1 MSFESSIS
9 QRGDDELDTCSII
22 SFGSHRSNN
31 KASSA
36 YKNQQQLEV
45 KVETVYSL
53 LFMLT
58 CNNIKE
64 EMCNKF
70 YSMSLDKRISL
81 EMRSHGCIPL
91 LIQLIHP
98 IGEDTRENNGDFDYD
113 DNDGCNEL
121 EIRNKAAIAL
131 RNIVKY
137 SEDTKAGKKEIKV
150 LQLLEEIRGFC
161 DKFKRGKG
169 DLSIS
174 MDHPSEATSHLMKI
188 SFDEEHRV
196 AICLLGGLHAIA
208 ELIFFDTKYH
218 GNTTSPQCITVRR
231 YAFMALTNLT
241 FGDGTNKSILCSN
254 KLFIRSLIEQL
265 YSPSEELRQ
274 VTASVLRNLSWK
286 ADDQGKDT
294 LREMGAVRMLMRAA
308 LEARKESTLKSI
320 LTALWNLSAH
330 STTNKAEICAVEG
343 ALKFLVSTLNYQ
355 SPNNTMVIIENGGGI
370 LRNVSSYI
378 ARHEHLRTI
387 LREFDTLF
395 ILLEQLKS
403 PSLTIVSNAC
413 ATLWNLS
420 ARCLQDQLKL
430 VELGAIPMLRNL
442 VNSKHKM
449 ISMGS
454 AAALKNLSSVKNFH
468 EADSSCSSSSRN
480 SSCSPNTTSTPTL
493 LARKTNNFRPE
504 LDDSLSETCDNLE
517 SPKSSPAHVR
527 RFQPPPPI
535 SRYDL
540 PDRMYTSFTVP
551 TLSNPY
557 PYMSKSS
564 SKDSL
569 GSTHSEPVYYPFNQ
583 THNLPNNNGQI
594 QLAPTLSRSSSHG
607 FNPPLPP
614 VSQNISSF
622 SNDLSHLFHAYPIKV
637 AGDNWE
643 KNQPSTLVR
652 TNSDSFDKTI
662 LENAQR
668 NVESLLS
675 SQKGQLFT
683 SCLNSLQSGVKSA
696 SDDNVTLATKDSPN
710 EQPRRKLSVDG
721 SESEIVKQASDC
733 EGLDKLTKSISEGR
747 SLNRLTYTCSRPTN
761 KPTEFKS
768 PCNLIE
774 LPSINS
780 KKVKSEIIEE
790 ENEEILKKEETVTK
804 SSDDNE
810 LITNPAQNIS
820 IISQNQSIS
829 FGDNCITSTDV
840 TPLMFS
846 RTSSLGSI
854 SGLEAKSNATSQSS
868 VRSEFSKIASGPVSP
883 TDLPDSP
890 TQTES
895 LTCLLNGYPDD
906 KIQTNVQSFQP
917 FDLKAVEKIHCFGA
931 KSSEEH
937 LKSNQEKISGLISTQ
952 INESI
957 CTKVEKATQII
968 NQVQEACNRG
978 IAENNMDSMKG
989 SNSNDILSQPIAHE
1003 SISLYSLESSD
1014 INSIKP
1020 PSCIDEASLSLESS
1034 NFQSMEF
1041 TTKPAPPK
1049 VVSTI
1054 LSAQARKN
1062 GNIEG
1067 LLESTN
1073 PPSDMDA
1080 ISGLSSSC
1088 GSINSIDSE
1097 LNDLTFPV
1105 VKEFDLEAT
1114 KLIAKQTQDIIQL
1127 TESHNDPSN
1136 VPPKPT
1142 LQRTDTFNCD
1152 GQNESEDDSKAT
1164 YVCSPRKARIVKP
1177 VLRIQPS
1184 NNQNNNDHGNSFI
1197 RRFNSSS
1204 SSSSSTVN
1212 HSSNDSIVTKNKSI
1226 VIKRTK
1232 TTTLRAN
1239 RSKSTHEVQNEN
1251 SNTGHSTSVPT
1262 TPVKKASSNGNFSS
1276 KTFVVRKRVGNIP
1289 GGTSEN
1295 DNCSNINTINASGIK
1310 NRSVS
1315 TNKMC
1320 NSASIHNIDKMNGN
1334 FQSSVLSGHNNS
1346 STISSLNKKTPVQ
1359 SKIASLWKRSHP
1371 EKENVTT
1378 QGYVPPKGDNSSNL
1392 VKSNKATGTGKTIPT
1407 SSTTITSPSN
1417 STANNSSPATVTLT
1431 RSSTYEKLPTSPSEA
1446 IKMQSNLPP
1455 SRKETKE
1462 MPSRVPL
1469 TKNRIRPAQDQIT
1482 ATLKQSKI
1490 VRLEKRKASLVN

>member
-1 MSFESSIS
+1 
-9 QRGDDELDTCSII
+9 
-22 SFGSHRSNN
+22 
-31 KASSA
+31 
-36 YKNQQQLEV
+36 
-45 KVETVYSL
+45 
-53 LFMLT
+53 
-58 CNNIKE
+58 
-64 EMCNKF
+64 
-70 YSMSLDKRISL
+70 
-81 EMRSHGCIPL
+81 MRSHGCIPL

-98 IGEDTRENNGDFDYD
+98 IGEDTRYHDEDRVDCFADNLDSDRENNGDFDYD
-113 DNDGCNEL
+113 DNDGCNGFHFGSRSRNPGEENLKEL
-121 EIRNKAAIAL
+121 EIRNKASIAL

-454 AAALKNLSSVKNFH
+454 AAALKNLSSVKNF
-468 EADSSCSSSSRN
+468 
-480 SSCSPNTTSTPTL
+480 
-493 LARKTNNFRPE
+493 
-504 LDDSLSETCDNLE
+504 
-517 SPKSSPAHVR
+517 
-527 RFQPPPPI
+527 
-535 SRYDL
+535 
-540 PDRMYTSFTVP
+540 
-551 TLSNPY
+551 
-557 PYMSKSS
+557 
-564 SKDSL
+564 
-569 GSTHSEPVYYPFNQ
+569 
-583 THNLPNNNGQI
+583 
-594 QLAPTLSRSSSHG
+594 
-607 FNPPLPP
+607 
-614 VSQNISSF
+614 
-622 SNDLSHLFHAYPIKV
+622 
-637 AGDNWE
+637 
-643 KNQPSTLVR
+643 
-652 TNSDSFDKTI
+652 
-662 LENAQR
+662 
-668 NVESLLS
+668 
-675 SQKGQLFT
+675 
-683 SCLNSLQSGVKSA
+683 
-696 SDDNVTLATKDSPN
+696 
-710 EQPRRKLSVDG
+710 
-721 SESEIVKQASDC
+721 
-733 EGLDKLTKSISEGR
+733 EGR

-761 KPTEFKS
+761 KTTEFKS

-917 FDLKAVEKIHCFGA
+917 FDLKAVEKIHCFGT

-937 LKSNQEKISGLISTQ
+937 LKSNQEKISELISTQ

-1034 NFQSMEF
+1034 NFQS
-1041 TTKPAPPK
+1041 
-1049 VVSTI
+1049 I
-1054 LSAQARKN
+1054 
-1062 GNIEG
+1062 
-1067 LLESTN
+1067 
-1073 PPSDMDA
+1073 
-1080 ISGLSSSC
+1080 
-1088 GSINSIDSE
+1088 
-1097 LNDLTFPV
+1097 
-1105 VKEFDLEAT
+1105 
-1114 KLIAKQTQDIIQL
+1114 
-1127 TESHNDPSN
+1127 
-1136 VPPKPT
+1136 
-1142 LQRTDTFNCD
+1142 
-1152 GQNESEDDSKAT
+1152 
-1164 YVCSPRKARIVKP
+1164 
-1177 VLRIQPS
+1177 
-1184 NNQNNNDHGNSFI
+1184 
-1197 RRFNSSS
+1197 
-1204 SSSSSTVN
+1204 
-1212 HSSNDSIVTKNKSI
+1212 
-1226 VIKRTK
+1226 K

-1392 VKSNKATGTGKTIPT
+1392 VKSNKGTGTGKTIPT

-1431 RSSTYEKLPTSPSEA
+1431 RSSTYEKLPSSPSEA
-1446 IKMQSNLPP
+1446 IKMQSNLPA